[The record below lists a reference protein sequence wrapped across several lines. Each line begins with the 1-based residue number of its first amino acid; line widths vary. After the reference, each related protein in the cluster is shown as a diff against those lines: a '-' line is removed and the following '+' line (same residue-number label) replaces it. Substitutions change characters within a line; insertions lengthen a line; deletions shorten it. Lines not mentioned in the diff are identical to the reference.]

1 MYATLMRVLRLHE
14 KANDRI
20 EYRSRRLIVALNKFP
35 RFVFGIFGWCLD
47 NPEMAT
53 NLRVD

>member
-1 MYATLMRVLRLHE
+1 MRVLRLHE
-14 KANDRI
+14 KANGRI
-20 EYRSRRLIVALNKFP
+20 EYRSRRLIIAQAKFP

-53 NLRVD
+53 NS